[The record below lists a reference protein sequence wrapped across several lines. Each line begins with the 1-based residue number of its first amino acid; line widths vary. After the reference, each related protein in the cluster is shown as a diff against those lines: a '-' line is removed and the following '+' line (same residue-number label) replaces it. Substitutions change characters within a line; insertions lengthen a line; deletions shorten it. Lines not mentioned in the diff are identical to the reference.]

1 MEKKGVIWA
10 VNLYNIFL
18 RNIHHGVQF
27 VIFLP
32 KNILGHK
39 YFFSMKDL
47 SLFEFSTLFTAD
59 LAGQLLL
66 LCVKRVRKLAESLLC
81 SLLHLFFPASWA
93 RELREKFKK
102 KQNKLISIL
111 FLTHSLD
118 VKQRI
123 RRFLAQF
130 IVNFVYTSQHWEIE
144 KFLLLPANTKEIF

>member
-111 FLTHSLD
+111 FLTHLTWNNAFGDSWLNSLSTFCLYFSTL
-118 VKQRI
+118 R
-123 RRFLAQF
+123 
-130 IVNFVYTSQHWEIE
+130 TWEI
-144 KFLLLPANTKEIF
+144 LIITS

>member
-47 SLFEFSTLFTAD
+47 SLFEFSVLFTAD
-59 LAGQLLL
+59 SAGQLLL
-66 LCVKRVRKLAESLLC
+66 LCVKRVRKLAKSLLC
-81 SLLHLFFPASWA
+81 SLLHLFFPVSWV

-102 KQNKLISIL
+102 KQNKLVSIL
-111 FLTHSLD
+111 FLTHLTWNNAFGDSWLNSLSTL
-118 VKQRI
+118 R
-123 RRFLAQF
+123 
-130 IVNFVYTSQHWEIE
+130 NWEI
-144 KFLLLPANTKEIF
+144 LILNIYSI